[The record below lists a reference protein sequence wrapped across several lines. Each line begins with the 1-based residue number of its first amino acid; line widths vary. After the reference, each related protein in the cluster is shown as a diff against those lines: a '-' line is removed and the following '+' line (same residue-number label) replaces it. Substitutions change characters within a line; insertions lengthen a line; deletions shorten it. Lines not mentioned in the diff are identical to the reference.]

1 MNSKI
6 IGSAMLAVVLGV
18 PLSVKWL
25 SAQAV
30 VTVDTER
37 VVLREIRP
45 TVLASGVLVFQQ
57 EIQLSTELIGP
68 VAHILVQEGSHVR
81 KGDTLLRLDQ
91 RLYEAELEQQRSAQR
106 SAVIAIERSRVQLV
120 SQRIAAQRTE
130 QLVAQNFISAS
141 KYDEAMSQLRLAEVE
156 LSASGETLRQATAQ
170 VGLSREKLDKTIV
183 RAPIDGTITSLN
195 IKVGETAVPN
205 ATGIQTS
212 SLLTVA
218 DDASMLV
225 EVNVDEADIASVSTG
240 QHAAVFPSASPA
252 AALDGEIQSI
262 ALAPK
267 VGPQGRSYIVKVKL
281 FGRHPELRTGMTAR
295 VEISGG
301 KGVKRPAVA
310 LRALLTDPKRGGG
323 GGSGGGATGK
333 DAADNYVL
341 KVVSGAVSKVKVD
354 LGLADNSHQEI
365 LSGLQDGEL
374 VVVGPARALR
384 ELREGQNVKSGPAIP
399 AESGRTAAKAP
410 GSERS

>member
-156 LSASGETLRQATAQ
+156 LSASGETLRQAAAQ

-205 ATGIQTS
+205 ATGIQAS

-240 QHAAVFPSASPA
+240 QHAAVFPSATPA

-323 GGSGGGATGK
+323 GGGGGATGK
-333 DAADNYVL
+333 EAADNYVL

-384 ELREGQNVKSGPAIP
+384 ELREGQTVKSGPTTP
-399 AESGRTAAKAP
+399 ADSRAAAKAP

>member
-1 MNSKI
+1 MKSKI
-6 IGSAMLAVVLGV
+6 MGSVMLAVVLGV
-18 PLSVKWL
+18 PLGVKWL

-30 VTVDTER
+30 EVVDTER

-68 VAHILVQEGSHVR
+68 VTTILVKEGSHVR
-81 KGDTLLRLDQ
+81 KGDALLRLDQ

-106 SAVIAIERSRVQLV
+106 SAVIAIERSRLQLT

-141 KYDEAMSQLRLAEVE
+141 KSDEAMSQLRLAEVE
-156 LSASGETLRQATAQ
+156 LSASGETLRQAAAQ
-170 VGLSREKLDKTIV
+170 VGLSREKLSKTVV

-212 SLLTVA
+212 SLLTIA
-218 DDASMLV
+218 EDASMLV
-225 EVNVDEADIASVSTG
+225 EVNVDEADVASVGVG
-240 QHAAVFPSASPA
+240 QHAAVFPSAAPA
-252 AALDGEIQSI
+252 TALDGEIQSI
-262 ALAPK
+262 ALSPK
-267 VGPQGRSYIVKVKL
+267 VGPQGRSYVVKVKL

-295 VEISGG
+295 VEITGG
-301 KGVKRPAVA
+301 KGVSRPAVA
-310 LRALLTDPKRGGG
+310 LRALLAEPKRG
-323 GGSGGGATGK
+323 SGKEAP
-333 DAADNYVL
+333 DSYVL
-341 KVVSGAVSKVKVD
+341 KVVNGAVSKVKVD
-354 LGLADNSHQEI
+354 LGLADNSHQEV
-365 LSGLQDGEL
+365 LAGLQDGEL

-384 ELREGQNVKSGPAIP
+384 ELRDGQNVQSGTTIP
-399 AESGRTAAKAP
+399 ASSRAAAKTP